1 MNKSMTDTLLRR
13 PNKDVVMCSGVCMG
27 CHQIG
32 SLQLAPA
39 TVRAPSNLNVCEYE
53 KHYCI
58 CGDLGK

>member
-32 SLQLAPA
+32 SLQLAHSHRKSP
-39 TVRAPSNLNVCEYE
+39 VKPECL
-53 KHYCI
+53 
-58 CGDLGK
+58 